1 MLLRRTLVEVS
12 PRLADVEVK
21 RSPGRQGPAPPGP
34 RGQVPALLTADGLI
48 VTRVGVVVP
57 AHDEEALLPACLAA
71 LGAAAARAPV
81 PVSVVVVLDACTDGT
96 LDAVRRADPAPFDR
110 LVPIAC
116 RSRGVGAA
124 RAAGSQ
130 YLIGTRDPAG
140 LWLATTDADSV
151 VPSDWIIRQLGHAR
165 LGARAVIGTVQV
177 ADWSQHPPHVE
188 PSYRL
193 RYRARDGHRHV
204 HGANMSMAATA
215 YLAAGGFPAVRAD
228 EDVAMIRR
236 LVRTCGQVVWA
247 ADLPVTTSA
256 RLDNRTDGGFAGYL
270 AQLADG
276 PCNRDRRGVPS

>member
-1 MLLRRTLVEVS
+1 MLRRKLVEVS
-12 PRLADVEVK
+12 RRLADVDVLHG
-21 RSPGRQGPAPPGP
+21 PGGRAPA
-34 RGQVPALLTADGLI
+34 VLTADRLI

-57 AHDEEALLPACLAA
+57 AHNEEALLPACLAA

-81 PVSVVVVLDACTDGT
+81 PVSVVVVLDSCTDGT
-96 LDAVRRADPAPFDR
+96 LEAVRRADPSSFDR
-110 LVPIAC
+110 LLPIAC
-116 RSRGVGAA
+116 RPRGVGAA

-151 VPSDWIIRQLGHAR
+151 VPSDWIVRQLGHAS

-188 PSYRL
+188 PRYRL

-228 EDVAMIRR
+228 EDVAMTRR
-236 LVRTCGQVVWA
+236 LVRTGEQVVWA

-256 RLDNRTDGGFAGYL
+256 RLDSRADGGFAGYL
-270 AQLADG
+270 AQLADR
-276 PCNRDRRGVPS
+276 PCNRDRRGVPG